1 MFCKGLKERGLSMF
15 HIASEETYQD
25 GQVIIQEGS
34 SGDWIYVVVSGRVEI
49 SKTVGGRK
57 YIIEMLD
64 PGEVLGELGFLG
76 RITRTATARAVGETT
91 VGIIDRA
98 FLDQEFNKLSSD
110 FRLILAAVVHRF
122 KKMLDRTCEFSSRED
137 IRVLKTLSLKY
148 KDKNTFVNAYTG
160 DLSSGGL
167 FIRTENPLKQG
178 EEFFLK
184 LQLPDLAEP
193 IGIKCK
199 VIWAQIKDEKTDDSS
214 VGMGV
219 KFLEMTQKDNQILKQ
234 HLKDIVKSGEK
245 IDQEEISE

>member
-1 MFCKGLKERGLSMF
+1 MF

-49 SKTVGGRK
+49 SKTVGGKK

-64 PGEVLGELGFLG
+64 SGEVLGELGFLG

-110 FRLILAAVVHRF
+110 FRLILSAVVHRF
-122 KKMLDRTCEFSSRED
+122 KKMLDRTCEFSSRDD
-137 IRVLKTLSLKY
+137 IRVIKTLSLKY
-148 KDKNTFVNAYTG
+148 KDKNSFVNAYTG
-160 DLSSGGL
+160 NLNSGGL
-167 FIRTENPLKQG
+167 FIRTEIPLKQG

-184 LQLPDLAEP
+184 LQLPTLSEP

-199 VIWAQIKDEKTDDSS
+199 VIWEQTKDEKTDAPPA
-214 VGMGV
+214 GMGV
-219 KFLEMTQKDNQILKQ
+219 RFLEMTKKDNQALKQ
-234 HLKDIVKSGEK
+234 YLKDVVKIGEK
-245 IDQEEISE
+245 IDQEGSSE